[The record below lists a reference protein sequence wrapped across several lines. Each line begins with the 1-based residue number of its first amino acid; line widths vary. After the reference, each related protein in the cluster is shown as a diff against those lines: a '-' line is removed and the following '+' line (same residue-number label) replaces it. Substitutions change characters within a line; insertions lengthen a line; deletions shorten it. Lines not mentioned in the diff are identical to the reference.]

1 MSACAQLAGK
11 GISARLINLHTI
23 KPLDAGTLL
32 DAARET
38 GAIVTAEEHL
48 LAGGMGSAI
57 AEFLGA
63 NFPVPIKMIGVGDR
77 FGESGKPPELFK
89 KFGLTAADIVNAA
102 QKAIE
107 IKNKL

>member
-1 MSACAQLAGK
+1 
-11 GISARLINLHTI
+11 
-23 KPLDAGTLL
+23 
-32 DAARET
+32 
-38 GAIVTAEEHL
+38 
-48 LAGGMGSAI
+48 
-57 AEFLGA
+57 
-63 NFPVPIKMIGVGDR
+63 MIGVGDR